1 MNILIVI
8 MNILI
13 VIMNILVKKHHST
26 ISHFSYK
33 EKQLVFLLM
42 AS

>member
-13 VIMNILVKKHHST
+13 AMNILVKKHHST